1 MNYLTSFKNM
11 ILLLLV
17 KETEERKSEV
27 TISEMTAHLPTL
39 LIP

>member
-27 TISEMTAHLPTL
+27 TISEKTAHLPTL